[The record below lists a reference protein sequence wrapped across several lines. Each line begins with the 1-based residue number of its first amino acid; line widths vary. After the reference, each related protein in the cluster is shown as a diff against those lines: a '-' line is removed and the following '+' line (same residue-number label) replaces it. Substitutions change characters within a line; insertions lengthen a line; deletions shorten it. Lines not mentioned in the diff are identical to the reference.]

1 FDGAGH
7 TISGLVLANSSITN
21 VGLFGV
27 NEGTIKNLNVNVSFD
42 VDGRVGG
49 LVGYNYG
56 TIENCTSA
64 GSVKSGTSYA
74 GGLVGIN
81 NDGTI
86 SKSGSTVAVTGS
98 GSYAAGGLV
107 GYNYAATASK
117 TALIKY
123 SYAKGSVSG
132 YRAGGLVGYNYGYA
146 SSSNAAIENSY
157 AHGNVTGTQ
166 YAGGL
171 VGFNDTNSSTGL
183 ASVKYCYAV
192 GVISGATK
200 GGLIGYNGGKNEVVS
215 AYYNATTST
224 CTDNTRGAPLTDENM
239 KLTSSYVG
247 WDFSND
253 WGLAAG
259 VNSGYPYLKVLNNSF
274 DAVSVSGVSLSD
286 SAKVIQAG
294 NSFTLT
300 ATVLP
305 TNATNKMVLWSS
317 GNDAVA
323 TVSNGVVT
331 AKSAGTTQII
341 VTTVDGGYT
350 ALCNVT
356 VSAASEPEPEKVA
369 AVTANPGS
377 GAVTSG
383 TTVTLSTTTSGAT
396 IRYTTNGSEPTAS
409 STAYATP
416 ITITAA
422 TTIKAKAFKTGL
434 TDSDTATFNYTVI
447 AITAPTLTVGT
458 VSGHPGDEVSVTV
471 SLANNPGLAT
481 FTLNLNF
488 DKSKLQPVSI
498 TQGAALTVGSIVSN
512 IQSGLDLT
520 QLDYVSAV
528 WYNTTNTTAN
538 GVLYTVKFKIKD
550 GLGDGVTPL
559 TLTVSDA
566 SDQIGTDVALSAVN
580 GSVSVVTFIYGDV
593 FEDGAVN
600 GKDVVLLSQYLAGWP
615 VTLTPA
621 QLLAADVF
629 PDGVLNGKDVVR
641 LAQYLAG
648 WPVKLGE

>member
-1 FDGAGH
+1 
-7 TISGLVLANSSITN
+7 
-21 VGLFGV
+21 
-27 NEGTIKNLNVNVSFD
+27 
-42 VDGRVGG
+42 
-49 LVGYNYG
+49 
-56 TIENCTSA
+56 
-64 GSVKSGTSYA
+64 
-74 GGLVGIN
+74 
-81 NDGTI
+81 
-86 SKSGSTVAVTGS
+86 
-98 GSYAAGGLV
+98 
-107 GYNYAATASK
+107 
-117 TALIKY
+117 
-123 SYAKGSVSG
+123 
-132 YRAGGLVGYNYGYA
+132 
-146 SSSNAAIENSY
+146 
-157 AHGNVTGTQ
+157 
-166 YAGGL
+166 
-171 VGFNDTNSSTGL
+171 
-183 ASVKYCYAV
+183 
-192 GVISGATK
+192 
-200 GGLIGYNGGKNEVVS
+200 
-215 AYYNATTST
+215 
-224 CTDNTRGAPLTDENM
+224 
-239 KLTSSYVG
+239 
-247 WDFSND
+247 
-253 WGLAAG
+253 
-259 VNSGYPYLKVLNNSF
+259 
-274 DAVSVSGVSLSD
+274 
-286 SAKVIQAG
+286 
-294 NSFTLT
+294 
-300 ATVLP
+300 
-305 TNATNKMVLWSS
+305 
-317 GNDAVA
+317 
-323 TVSNGVVT
+323 
-331 AKSAGTTQII
+331 
-341 VTTVDGGYT
+341 
-350 ALCNVT
+350 
-356 VSAASEPEPEKVA
+356 VA

-383 TTVTLSTTTSGAT
+383 TTVALSTTTSGAT

-416 ITITAA
+416 ITITAATTIKAKAFKTGLTDSDTATFTYTIAVQEKVANVTANPGSGAVTSGATVALSTATSGATIRYTTNGSEPTASSTAYATPITITAATTIKAKAFKTGLTDSDTATFTHTMAVQEKVANVTANPGSGAVTGGSTVALSTPTSGATIRYTTNGSEPTASSTAYATPITIAAA

-512 IQSGLDLT
+512 IQSGLDPA

-550 GLGDGVTPL
+550 GLGDGVIPL

-580 GSVSVVTFIYGDV
+580 GSVNVVTFIYGDV

-615 VTLTPA
+615 GTLTPA